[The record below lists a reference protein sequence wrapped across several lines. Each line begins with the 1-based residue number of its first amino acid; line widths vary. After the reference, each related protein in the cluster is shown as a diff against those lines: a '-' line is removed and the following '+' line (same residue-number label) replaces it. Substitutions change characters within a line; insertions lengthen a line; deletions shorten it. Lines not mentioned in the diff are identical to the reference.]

1 MANRF
6 TKLFSRKKASS
17 TPVVKSM
24 TLGDYGIDS
33 DSTLNRIMK
42 AQRVTAE
49 IVGAERPS
57 NMWFR
62 TNGQTQFWYQYAL
75 MDWYRS
81 EVSVLS
87 TVIHRSATELFRYG
101 LELTP
106 KFVKVCS
113 QCGYEC
119 QTNIDTCP
127 ECGSRKLRKPNHG
140 QLKYFRRPNGKSF
153 LDEANDN
160 GQSLKDV
167 LRAYAESQYQ
177 NNQAY
182 TICVTGDHID
192 PETGE
197 LLRSYPL
204 EFVSIDPKFV
214 RFLYDDTGKPGNK
227 YAFIMEDRNTLI
239 TLGKGKDEL
248 DTDNFLDP
256 EGRVLYPAAW
266 QIGTNYG
273 GTGKYWLYTLDEVYQ
288 DHWMRQTLLYGM
300 PIWFDI
306 EDDLLTY
313 HYIEKHNLK
322 KYKFGYVR
330 KIVILPGFNDEDVED
345 ITKGIQ
351 DVLATNDNSC
361 PIVCTPPQMQ
371 GVAEQRAQT
380 LELGTESSADLMQ
393 IKDDIRDRICAHCGV
408 PNLFVGDVEQSG
420 GMNNESQQITA
431 YDRYLMDK
439 YDYLDRQ
446 CKWIMSFF
454 PMITDFELTVTRPSK
469 AASKQRLA
477 QDELQYATG
486 MMQNG
491 FIPRYVDGH
500 FIYPEISINQIQF
513 EQQMQ
518 QMQQEQQQ
526 AQMMAAQQQMQ
537 QMQGMMA
544 QQGGGPINAGQ
555 PELQDLGSA
564 RREDGEIAD
573 SKEAVDLSAQEAM
586 GAFAASASMARRDYS
601 YRKDLSPQS
610 WRYFLAK
617 DATPALKLDS
627 DKVLM
632 DTLESLGDEVSE
644 YFKTCTKEQAKEIYK
659 MLIKTM
665 QDDDWS
671 LTQIKKRIMNIVGDN
686 DGFTEKDAERIANT
700 EVERILCVAKERY
713 YEDEKVVWVGPLDD
727 RTTAMC
733 KYAQTGKLSEK
744 YEHLRKDLPEWKRDG
759 FTVKQMKTFLHK
771 VWQVFHDAGVVRTK
785 MISDWSMH
793 IGCRHT
799 FQPIPPTGSGDGHL
813 QDWEGDDEGDVHH
826 HSVSGCLFEVN
837 GVRYVPTKIGDAPQ
851 IFVFKNIPVA
861 ELIKWAKTCSMMAH
875 DGAKVSVMAEMLRNE
890 TAMGPDE
897 AQYLAENAKRIDSV
911 FDEVY

>member
-1 MANRF
+1 M
-6 TKLFSRKKASS
+6 
-17 TPVVKSM
+17 
-24 TLGDYGIDS
+24 
-33 DSTLNRIMK
+33 
-42 AQRVTAE
+42 
-49 IVGAERPS
+49 
-57 NMWFR
+57 
-62 TNGQTQFWYQYAL
+62 
-75 MDWYRS
+75 
-81 EVSVLS
+81 
-87 TVIHRSATELFRYG
+87 
-101 LELTP
+101 
-106 KFVKVCS
+106 
-113 QCGYEC
+113 
-119 QTNIDTCP
+119 
-127 ECGSRKLRKPNHG
+127 
-140 QLKYFRRPNGKSF
+140 
-153 LDEANDN
+153 
-160 GQSLKDV
+160 

-192 PETGE
+192 TETGE

-227 YAFIMEDRNTLI
+227 YAFVMEDRNTLI
-239 TLGKGKDEL
+239 TLGKNEGEL
-248 DTDNFLDP
+248 DTDNYMDP
-256 EGRVLYPAAW
+256 QGRVLYPAAW

-446 CKWIMSFF
+446 CKWVMSFF
-454 PMITDFELTVTRPSK
+454 PMITDFVLTVTRPSK

-486 MMQNG
+486 MMQIG
-491 FIPRYVDGH
+491 FIPKYVDGH
-500 FIYPEISINQIQF
+500 FIYPEVSINQIQF

-518 QMQQEQQQ
+518 QMQQEQQMQ
-526 AQMMAAQQQMQ
+526 AAQMQMQ

-544 QQGGGPINAGQ
+544 QQGGSPINDGQ
-555 PELQDLGSA
+555 PELQDKGSA

-586 GAFAASASMARRDYS
+586 DSFAASASMAQKDYS
-601 YRKDLSPQS
+601 YRKDLSAQG
-610 WRYFLAK
+610 WRDFLAK
-617 DATPALKLDS
+617 DARPALKLSS
-627 DKVLM
+627 DKVLT

-644 YFKTCTKEQAKEIYK
+644 YFKTCTKEQAREIYK
-659 MLIKTM
+659 MLIKTL

-671 LTQIKKRIMNIVGDN
+671 ITQVKRRIMKIAGDN
-686 DGFTEKDAERIANT
+686 EGFTEADAERIANT
-700 EVERILCVAKERY
+700 EIERILCAAKELY
-713 YEDEKVVWVGPLDD
+713 YEDENVVWVGPLDE
-727 RTTAMC
+727 RTTVMC
-733 KYAQTGKLSEK
+733 RYAQTGKVPPK
-744 YEHLRKDLPEWKRDG
+744 YESLKEKLPKWKKTG
-759 FTVKQMKTFLHK
+759 FTVKEMKAFLRK
-771 VWQVFHDAGVVRTK
+771 VWQVFHETGAVKTE

-799 FQPIPPTGSGDGHL
+799 FQPLPPTGSGDGSYR
-813 QDWEGDDEGDVHH
+813 DWDGNASEDVHH
-826 HSVSGCLFEVN
+826 HSVNGCLFEVN
-837 GVRYVPTKIGDAPQ
+837 GVRYVPTKLGDAPQ
-851 IFVFKNIPVA
+851 LFVFKNIPVT
-861 ELIKWAKTCSMMAH
+861 ELVKWAKTCAM
-875 DGAKVSVMAEMLRNE
+875 MLRDGEKPEVIKRMLRTE
-890 TAMGPDE
+890 TAMGAKE
-897 AQYLAENAKRIDSV
+897 AEYLAENAKRVDAV

>member
-1 MANRF
+1 MANI
-6 TKLFSRKKASS
+6 FSRLFKKSIPSS
-17 TPVVKSM
+17 PKVKSFTM
-24 TLGDYGIDS
+24 GDYGIDS
-33 DSTLNRIMK
+33 DATLNRIMK

-81 EVSVLS
+81 EVSVVS
-87 TVIHRSATELFRYG
+87 TAIHRSATELFRYG
-101 LELTP
+101 IELVP
-106 KFVKVCS
+106 KFVKVCT

-119 QTNIDTCP
+119 QTDIKQCP
-127 ECGSRKLRKPNHG
+127 QCGSYGLRKPDYN

-167 LRAYAESQYQ
+167 LRAYAESQFQ

-214 RFLYDDTGKPGNK
+214 RFLYDDTGKPGSK
-227 YAFIMEDRNTLI
+227 YAFVMEDRNTLI
-239 TLGKGKDEL
+239 TLGKGPDEL
-248 DTDNFLDP
+248 DSDNFTDS

-306 EDDLLTY
+306 EDDMLTY

-393 IKDDIRDRICAHCGV
+393 IKDDIRDRICAHIGI

-439 YDYLDRQ
+439 YDYADRQ
-446 CKWIMSFF
+446 LSWVMSFF
-454 PMITDFELTVTRPSK
+454 PMITDFVLTVTRPSK
-469 AASKQRLA
+469 AASKQRQEMDEIQKA
-477 QDELQYATG
+477 QG
-486 MMQNG
+486 MMQLG
-491 FIPRYVDGH
+491 FIPKYVDGH

-518 QMQQEQQQ
+518 QMQQEQQMQ
-526 AQMMAAQQQMQ
+526 AAQMQMQ

-544 QQGGGPINAGQ
+544 QQGGGPIQDGQ
-555 PELQDLGSA
+555 PELQDNGSA
-564 RREDGEIAD
+564 RRMDGEIAD

-586 GAFAASASMARRDYS
+586 DSFAASASMARRDYH
-601 YRKDLSPQS
+601 YREELSPQS
-610 WRYFLAK
+610 WKYLLAK
-617 DATPALKLDS
+617 DATPVLRKDS
-627 DKVLM
+627 GKVLKEVC
-632 DTLESLGDEVSE
+632 DSLGEDVSTH
-644 YFKTCTKEQAKEIYK
+644 FKTCTKEQAKEIYAAMAK
-659 MLIKTM
+659 IMST
-665 QDDDWS
+665 DSWS
-671 LTQIKKRIMNIVGDN
+671 LTQIEKKIMDIAGGNK
-686 DGFTEKDAERIANT
+686 GFTDKDAKRIANT
-700 EVERILCVAKERY
+700 ETERILCAAKEIW
-713 YEDEKVVWVGPLDD
+713 YEDEDKVVWVGPLDD
-727 RTTAMC
+727 HTTAMC
-733 KYAQTGKLSEK
+733 MYAQTGKVPEK
-744 YEHLRKDLPEWKRDG
+744 YAHLKPKLPVWKKG
-759 FTVKQMKTFLHK
+759 FTVSQLKTFLHK
-771 VWQVFHDAGVVRTK
+771 VWEVFHEAKVVNTD

-799 FQPIPPTGSGDGHL
+799 FQPLPGTSHGDGSEE
-813 QDWEGDDEGDVHH
+813 DWDDSDNGVHH
-826 HSVSGCLFEVN
+826 HSVPGCLFEVE
-837 GVRYVPTKIGDAPQ
+837 GARFVPTKLGDSPKLF
-851 IFVFKNIPVA
+851 IFKNASLDELVSWAETCAMMLRGDESKALIRKMLRAETALGDKEIEYLADNAERIHRVFK
-861 ELIKWAKTCSMMAH
+861 E
-875 DGAKVSVMAEMLRNE
+875 
-890 TAMGPDE
+890 
-897 AQYLAENAKRIDSV
+897 V
-911 FDEVY
+911 F